1 MGRGFGYK
9 RNIGNCIYS
18 GVGSNRINEMAPRIV
33 GTILTMIL
41 IVGCG
46 TKTTS
51 DQNEISSDTTNTNDT
66 VESKNIT
73 SDSLIGSD
81 DFDYS
86 DCIRGQAASVT
97 KKTVYP
103 NAIFKLNSDNHT
115 GIETVDLKNGERL
128 VINNWGC
135 EYFVLTFRIET
146 ERFQADTTNTIY
158 WLDKVVILMK
168 EIEDGI
174 DAPLNIQGGIEA
186 IPIHMASMDS
196 RMYELGE
203 EIVFK
208 DDIIRDFVTL
218 DRVQRVSDKRFAIE
232 VSFATGPL

>member
-1 MGRGFGYK
+1 
-9 RNIGNCIYS
+9 
-18 GVGSNRINEMAPRIV
+18 MAATALMKMTPRII

-41 IVGCG
+41 LVGCE
-46 TKTTS
+46 TKKTS
-51 DQNEISSDTTNTNDT
+51 DQNEITSDITNTDDTTVNN
-66 VESKNIT
+66 SIA
-73 SDSLIGSD
+73 SDSIKAGD
-81 DFDYS
+81 DFDNS
-86 DCIRGQAASVT
+86 ECIRGQAESVT
-97 KKTVYP
+97 KKTIYP
-103 NAIFKLNSDNHT
+103 NAIFKINSDNHT

-128 VINNWGC
+128 IINNWGC

-158 WLDKVVILMK
+158 WLDKAVILMR
-168 EIEDGI
+168 EIENGI

-196 RMYELGE
+196 RTYELGE

-218 DRVQRVSDKRFAIE
+218 DRIQRINDKRFALEI
-232 VSFATGPL
+232 SFAKGPL

>member
-1 MGRGFGYK
+1 MTT
-9 RNIGNCIYS
+9 
-18 GVGSNRINEMAPRIV
+18 RII
-33 GTILTMIL
+33 GTILTIIL

-51 DQNEISSDTTNTNDT
+51 DQDE
-66 VESKNIT
+66 IT
-73 SDSLIGSD
+73 SDTIRSTDATQNKNIASDSVSVSD
-81 DFDYS
+81 DFDYA
-86 DCIRGQAASVT
+86 DCIRGQAESVT
-97 KKTVYP
+97 KKAIYP
-103 NAIFKLNSDNHT
+103 NATFKLNSDNHT
-115 GIETVDLKNGERL
+115 GVETVDLKNGERL
-128 VINNWGC
+128 IIKNWGC

-158 WLDKVVILMK
+158 WLDKAVILMK

-186 IPIHMASMDS
+186 IPIHLASMGS
-196 RMYELGE
+196 RTYELGE

-218 DRVQRVSDKRFAIE
+218 DRVQKISDKRFAVEI
-232 VSFATGPL
+232 SFATGPL